1 MKHYKELNTLRNKIS
16 DGRSTRDSIARA
28 AAQYVSLFDTKDEL
42 AIELNEYKNIHFE
55 RSLPTIITDLIAQ
68 FGSNLPGD
76 QLVLWTTYNPNMP
89 RATFE
94 EYVKEQVKGG
104 KQNG

>member
-1 MKHYKELNTLRNKIS
+1 MKHYKELNALRNKNS
-16 DGRSTRDSIARA
+16 DGRSTRHSIARA
-28 AAQYVSLFDTKDEL
+28 VAQYVSLFDTKDAL

-55 RSLPTIITDLIAQ
+55 RSLPTIITDPIAQ

-76 QLVLWTTYNPNMP
+76 QLVLWDTYNPNMP

>member
-1 MKHYKELNTLRNKIS
+1 MKHYKELNQIRNKLS
-16 DGRSTRDSIARA
+16 DGRSTRRSIARA
-28 AAQYVSLFDTKDEL
+28 CEQYVKLFDNKDEL

-55 RSLPTIITDLIAQ
+55 RSLPTIITDPIAK

-76 QLVLWTTYNPNMP
+76 QLVLWDTYNADLP

-94 EYVKEQVKGG
+94 EYVKEISK
-104 KQNG
+104 

>member
-1 MKHYKELNTLRNKIS
+1 MKHYKELNALRNKIS
-16 DGRSTRDSIARA
+16 DGRSTRRSIAREA
-28 AAQYVSLFDTKDEL
+28 EKYVKLFNTKDEL

-55 RSLPTIITDLIAQ
+55 RSLPTIITDPIAQ

-76 QLVLWTTYNPNMP
+76 QLVLCDTYNTDLP

-94 EYVKEQVKGG
+94 EYVKEQVK
-104 KQNG
+104 

>member
-1 MKHYKELNTLRNKIS
+1 MKHYKELNALRNKIS
-16 DGRSTRDSIARA
+16 DGRSTRNSIARA

-55 RSLPTIITDLIAQ
+55 RSLPTIITDPIAQ

-76 QLVLWTTYNPNMP
+76 QLVLWNTYNPNMP

-104 KQNG
+104 QQNG